1 LRQAPGARRATYASF
16 FVSLLLLLP
25 PAAALAQRAP
35 TEAEHGMVASAN
47 RLASEIGVDVMK
59 HGGNAADAVVATSLA
74 LAVVYPRAGNL
85 GGGGF
90 AVLRLADGRATA
102 IDFRETA
109 PAAATRDMY
118 LDANG
123 QVVPRRSTVGH
134 LAAGVPGTVAGL
146 ALLHEKYG
154 SGKLKWSQLVEPAR
168 QLAAQGFTVTQGLA
182 RDLRA
187 TERLVGP
194 FPESRR
200 IFLRD
205 GQYYR
210 PGETFHQPDLA
221 KTLQRLQKQGPAEFY
236 TGQTAKLIAA
246 EMAAHDGLITTQ
258 DLAAYKA
265 VERAP
270 LTGSYR
276 GHDIVTMPPPSS
288 GGVALLQM
296 LGMLEPRD
304 VKALGFRSAPQIHLF
319 TEVMRRAYRDRA
331 SFLGD
336 PDHASIPVA
345 QLLDRNYVAHLMD
358 DFDARHATPSNAL
371 RPSSVPP
378 PEAPDTTQVSVVDAA
393 GNAVSLTYTL
403 NGLFGNGVT
412 VKGAGFLL
420 NNEMDDFTAKVGE
433 ANLFG
438 AIGGNANAIAP
449 GKRPLS
455 SMTPTLVLKDG
466 KPLLVTGSP
475 GGTTII
481 TTVLQVVTSVI
492 DFGLNV
498 VQAVEAPRFHHQW
511 QPDVISYE
519 PFFTSPD
526 TIALL
531 QAQGHHLATRR
542 LYPNAP
548 ETEGNTWGDAES
560 IYVVPASGLRI
571 GANDPR
577 SPDSAAVGF

>member
-1 LRQAPGARRATYASF
+1 VVAARRT
-16 FVSLLLLLP
+16 
-25 PAAALAQRAP
+25 RAP
-35 TEAEHGMVASAN
+35 ARGTGLH
-47 RLASEIGVDVMK
+47 
-59 HGGNAADAVVATSLA
+59 
-74 LAVVYPRAGNL
+74 
-85 GGGGF
+85 
-90 AVLRLADGRATA
+90 
-102 IDFRETA
+102 
-109 PAAATRDMY
+109 RD
-118 LDANG
+118 
-123 QVVPRRSTVGH
+123 
-134 LAAGVPGTVAGL
+134 PGT
-146 ALLHEKYG
+146 
-154 SGKLKWSQLVEPAR
+154 
-168 QLAAQGFTVTQGLA
+168 
-182 RDLRA
+182 RA